1 MGSQMYE
8 MSKDYLQTLFL
19 SRKWMRERLDV
30 LCLVSV
36 YFRVERSCDFVDV
49 QSDLLNKITALFNLV
64 NLYKTKIN
72 PTVITLV

>member
-1 MGSQMYE
+1 MG
-8 MSKDYLQTLFL
+8 
-19 SRKWMRERLDV
+19 ERLDV

-49 QSDLLNKITALFNLV
+49 QSDLLDKITALFNLV

>member
-1 MGSQMYE
+1 

>member
-1 MGSQMYE
+1 

-49 QSDLLNKITALFNLV
+49 QSDLLDKITALFNLV

>member
-1 MGSQMYE
+1 

-19 SRKWMRERLDV
+19 SREWMRERLDV

-49 QSDLLNKITALFNLV
+49 QSDLLDKITALFNLV